1 MGFWHISSIHAQNR
15 AFDHFCRKQ
24 QQLADVCEQ
33 TAHFEEK
40 ARNRL
45 KLTFRCKIAKYA
57 LKPQFM
63 GFWHISSI
71 RA

>member
-1 MGFWHISSIHAQNR
+1 MFVTKQIILREKLQKHILFILRKKHAQNR

-33 TAHFEEK
+33 TLEEK

-45 KLTFRCKIAKYA
+45 KLT
-57 LKPQFM
+57 L
-63 GFWHISSI
+63 SV
-71 RA
+71 

>member
-40 ARNRL
+40 APNRL
-45 KLTFRCKIAKYA
+45 KRTF
-57 LKPQFM
+57 
-63 GFWHISSI
+63 SV
-71 RA
+71 

>member
-24 QQLADVCEQ
+24 QQLADVCKQ

-40 ARNRL
+40 
-45 KLTFRCKIAKYA
+45 TS
-57 LKPQFM
+57 KPTKTYFFGVKSQNTL
-63 GFWHISSI
+63 
-71 RA
+71 

>member
-40 ARNRL
+40 APNRL
-45 KLTFRCKIAKYA
+45 KLT
-57 LKPQFM
+57 L
-63 GFWHISSI
+63 SV
-71 RA
+71 